1 VLRRLNFCLGEYG
14 LGVSCWVGLR
24 KASQGIIVSQLSGG
38 AASPLLIISPK
49 PASYDDVQCIS
60 T

>member
-1 VLRRLNFCLGEYG
+1 MLRRLNFCLGEYG
-14 LGVSCWVGLR
+14 RAGGVLLGW
-24 KASQGIIVSQLSGG
+24 ASQGIIVSQLSSG

-49 PASYDDVQCIS
+49 PASYDDVQFIS